1 MFSAFQI
8 HLQIM
13 ISSVVKPSNGRKR
26 GRPRCKSAPSVISV
40 DKIVPKAKRRMQWT
54 EEAMEAAMSDVR
66 SGKYSVL
73 RAAKLYGIP
82 KVHFM
87 IEYQARLHMAKSLD
101 LSDTLLLLKR
111 MIWLTF

>member
-1 MFSAFQI
+1 ME
-8 HLQIM
+8 
-13 ISSVVKPSNGRKR
+13 RKR
-26 GRPRCKSAPSVISV
+26 GRPRSKSDPSVLPV
-40 DKIVPKAKRRMQWT
+40 DKIVPERRMQWT
-54 EEAMEAAMSDVR
+54 EEAMGVAMSDVR

-101 LSDTLLLLKR
+101 PNDTLLLLKR
-111 MIWLTF
+111 MKWLTF